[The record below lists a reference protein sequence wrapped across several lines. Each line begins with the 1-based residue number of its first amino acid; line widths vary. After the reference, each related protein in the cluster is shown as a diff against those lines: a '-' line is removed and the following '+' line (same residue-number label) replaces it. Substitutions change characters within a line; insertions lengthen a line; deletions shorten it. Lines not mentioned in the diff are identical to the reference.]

1 MHSVR
6 RKILSHIYT
15 CLYIRNEISAGMTA
29 EEAAR
34 ALCDLALRLGSS
46 DNISAIVVIFEHS

>member
-1 MHSVR
+1 MM
-6 RKILSHIYT
+6 Y
-15 CLYIRNEISAGMTA
+15 RNEISAGMTA